1 MGRKVGDGVAP
12 PPSFY
17 DFFENL
23 PYKNRCPPMSPWDP
37 QLKNRPLA
45 LSLKNRKL
53 PLILVFLSLEK
64 DDRNSTRTWF
74 SHLEHSKFC
83 QKSESLLENITW
95 LTDFANKLHEV
106 KKLLTSFYTICYSK
120 LSCFIKKFCKITF
133 WIKFN
138 LTTCINMWLS
148 SLNIFEEN
156 QFYEIK
162 KKNIFN
168 QKHFKLS

>member
-12 PPSFY
+12 P
-17 DFFENL
+17 
-23 PYKNRCPPMSPWDP
+23 
-37 QLKNRPLA
+37 
-45 LSLKNRKL
+45 
-53 PLILVFLSLEK
+53 LILWFFRKPPLSKPMPSHVPWRPSTEK
-64 DDRNSTRTWF
+64 QTPRPFT
-74 SHLEHSKFC
+74 E
-83 QKSESLLENITW
+83 KSETAINTCVSIARKRWQKFDKNMIFSPGAFKILSEKWNSLLENITW

-106 KKLLTSFYTICYSK
+106 KKFLISFYTICYSK

-148 SLNIFEEN
+148 SWNIFEEN